1 MTTDESTKPPLIVMT
16 NLAKVAAT
24 ESAASS
30 ELVVVHRVDGTLVKG
45 LLQCDANRTD
55 VVPLLPLPQ
64 TMHVRSET
72 SSESFLIRAFET
84 KAVFFVK
91 RHEGALDHE
100 EVKFFT
106 DIAATDLW
114 IRIRFADGEVLE
126 GQTQNNTRLLLDPG
140 VWLRPFDS
148 TGNNVLVYVP
158 KSSVAEFHVMGVAIH
173 RPYQGAPTA
182 TI

>member
-1 MTTDESTKPPLIVMT
+1 MLIAMT
-16 NLAKVAAT
+16 NPGEVAFP
-24 ESAASS
+24 ESAVSS

-45 LLQCDANRTD
+45 LLQCDANRRY
-55 VVPLLPLPQ
+55 VVPLSPLPQ
-64 TMHVRSET
+64 TLHVRSET
-72 SSESFLIRAFET
+72 SPESFLIQAFET

-91 RHEGALDHE
+91 RHEGTLDHE

-158 KSSVAEFHVMGVAIH
+158 KSSVTEFHVMGVAIH
-173 RPYQGAPTA
+173 RPYQAAATA
-182 TI
+182 IV